1 LKIAHLFGLLNT
13 EGPWTIV
20 ERLDGQ
26 RFQILQQLQPAV
38 SATEQSMNVGSIP
51 RPTTA
56 VHESPLRTCCR
67 TGLEG
72 GVALD
77 GAAAAGRPGGLQVG
91 LPGGAPERAAPA
103 AAPPLVG
110 RDGLVARLAVQVRAR
125 LLAVLHP
132 AHRHQEKAEEN
143 RLFSDDNSKF

>member
-1 LKIAHLFGLLNT
+1 M
-13 EGPWTIV
+13 
-20 ERLDGQ
+20 
-26 RFQILQQLQPAV
+26 QPAV
-38 SATEQSMNVGSIP
+38 SATEQSINVGSIP

-56 VHESPLRTCCR
+56 VHESPLRTCFR

-72 GVALD
+72 GIALD

-91 LPGGAPERAAPA
+91 LPGGAPERAAAPA
-103 AAPPLVG
+103 STPLVG

-132 AHRHQEKAEEN
+132 TQRHQEKAKE
-143 RLFSDDNSKF
+143 RKSIV